1 MGQNSSD
8 GMNFIGQ
15 VVQWFLDGAHWQGDG
30 GIPHRTLEHLA
41 MSGVSLLVAALI
53 ALPIGIAIGHF
64 GKGGNLAINISNI
77 GRAIPSFALLVLA
90 AQLFGIAAAAQIV
103 GFGAVP
109 AFVALVALAI
119 PPMVTN
125 SYVGMREVDPDVR
138 EAARGMGMR
147 ERAVLL
153 RVELPIALPLIMAG
167 IRTSAVNVV
176 ATATLAAVVGW
187 GGLGRFIVDGL
198 GLQDYPML
206 YAGAVM
212 VAVLSLIVEFS
223 LAGVQR
229 LSTPAGLRPS
239 KSSQKEGSSGAALD
253 TAAVAA

>member
-1 MGQNSSD
+1 MS
-8 GMNFIGQ
+8 FLGQ
-15 VVQWFLDGAHWQGDG
+15 VVQWFLNPTHWQGDG
-30 GIPHRTLEHLA
+30 GIPHRTVEHLA
-41 MSGVSLLVAALI
+41 MSGISLIAAALI

-77 GRAIPSFALLVLA
+77 GRAIPSFALLVLS
-90 AQLFGIAAAAQIV
+90 AQVFGIAAASQVV

-125 SYVGMREVDPDVR
+125 SYIGMREVDPDVR

-153 RVELPIALPLIMAG
+153 RVELPIATPFIMAG
-167 IRTSAVNVV
+167 IRTSSVNVV
-176 ATATLAAVVGW
+176 ATATLAALVAW
-187 GGLGRFIVDGL
+187 GGLGRFIVDGF

-206 YAGAVM
+206 FAGAVM

-223 LAGVQR
+223 LAGLQR
-229 LSTPAGLRPS
+229 LATPAGLRPS
-239 KSSQKEGSSGAALD
+239 KSIQKGEPLSALD

>member
-1 MGQNSSD
+1 VGEKPGSAMS
-8 GMNFIGQ
+8 FLGQ
-15 VVQWFLDGAHWQGDG
+15 VVQWFLNSAHWQGDA
-30 GIPHRTLEHLA
+30 GIPHRTLEHLV
-41 MSGVSLLVAALI
+41 MSGISVLVAALI

-90 AQLFGIAAAAQIV
+90 AQLFGIAAASQVV

-125 SYVGMREVDPDVR
+125 SYVGMREVDADVR

-153 RVELPIALPLIMAG
+153 RVELPIAMPFIMAG

-176 ATATLAAVVGW
+176 ATATLAAVVAW

-206 YAGAVM
+206 FAGAVM
-212 VAVLSLIVEFS
+212 VALLSLIVEFS

-229 LSTPAGLRPS
+229 LATPAGLRPS
-239 KSSQKEGSSGAALD
+239 KSTQKEEPVAALD
-253 TAAVAA
+253 RAAVAA